1 MVRPEGVENQAG
13 RYSTPFVSTLDTD
26 AMFKSL
32 RVRII
37 VIFLV
42 LTGSGVYLYQNQI
55 KLGLDLQGGMYLAL
69 EVDDPEGTMPME
81 ARADAIDRA
90 ERVIRNRVDE
100 LGVEE
105 PLIQKVGQDRLIVE
119 LAGVDDE
126 ERAKEIVGQT
136 ALLEW
141 KLVRSTAEMNSA
153 LPRID
158 QVLVTT
164 LGEDSILALGR
175 QFETELPTESIEA
188 LLFGQADREAQGD
201 STGTDASGQEA
212 EPDSAGQ
219 EEQPDPVDEEL
230 RYRPFTALLLQSGV
244 TGEYLVATED
254 VELMRTFL
262 AMPEVRAATPR
273 NLSLQWGWVP
283 VASGARTFRQ
293 LYVLEDE
300 AFLTGDMLEDASAM
314 RDQQFNQAVVQFELS
329 RVGGR
334 RFSDLTGRSIGER
347 IAIVLDREVVSA
359 PVVQARIGARGQIE
373 LGGSSMEEANDLALV
388 LRAGALPAPLRIIE
402 ERTVG
407 ASLGQDSIEEG
418 MTAGIIGLLLVVVIM
433 IAYYR
438 VSGIL
443 AVLALS
449 FYVVLVLGGLAA
461 LNATLTLPG
470 IAGLILS
477 IGMAVD
483 ANVLIFERIREEL
496 AEARALRTAVDE
508 GFANALSA
516 IVDAN
521 ITTLITALILF
532 QIGTGPVRGFAVTL
546 SIGIIASFFTAL
558 YVTRTLFL
566 VYIRGKTAVDTV
578 SI

>member
-1 MVRPEGVENQAG
+1 MILLMVTVCGVN
-13 RYSTPFVSTLDTD
+13 
-26 AMFKSL
+26 
-32 RVRII
+32 
-37 VIFLV
+37 
-42 LTGSGVYLYQNQI
+42 LYQNQTASGTPV

-69 EVDDPEGTMPME
+69 EVDDPEGTMPID
-81 ARADAIDRA
+81 ARADAIQRA

-105 PLIQKVGQDRLIVE
+105 PLIQIVGQDRLIVE
-119 LAGVDDE
+119 LAGVDDN

-141 KLVRSTAEMNSA
+141 KLVRSTTEMNAA

-175 QFETELPTESIEA
+175 QFETELPTESVEA
-188 LLFGQADREAQGD
+188 LLFGRADQEIQED
-201 STGTDASGQEA
+201 SAGTDASSQEA
-212 EPDSAGQ
+212 ESDSAGQ

-230 RYRPFTALLLQSGV
+230 RYRPFTALLLESGV
-244 TGEYLVATED
+244 SGEYMVATED
-254 VELMRTFL
+254 VELMQMFL
-262 AMPEVRAATPR
+262 EMPEVRAVMPR
-273 NLSLQWGWVP
+273 DLSLQWGWVP
-283 VASGARTFRQ
+283 VASGARTFQQ

-314 RDQQFNQAVVQFELS
+314 RDQQFNQATVQFELS

-407 ASLGQDSIEEG
+407 ASLGQDSIQQG
-418 MTAGIIGLLLVVVIM
+418 MMAGIIGLLLVVTIM
-433 IAYYR
+433 IVYYR
-438 VSGIL
+438 VSGLL
-443 AVLALS
+443 AVMALS
-449 FYVVLVLGGLAA
+449 VYVVLVLGGLAA

-496 AEARALRTAVDE
+496 AEGRALRTAVDD

-532 QIGTGPVRGFAVTL
+532 QFGTGPVRGFAVTL

-566 VYIRGKTAVDTV
+566 VYLRGKTVGDTV